1 MMLISKKF
9 LKQFSSS
16 LTCLT
21 RPRPRQRPL
30 GKQSIKYNFLCTWD
44 QFSILWHLFC
54 FWSWELWICKIGN
67 LLSNEKAFIQTKW
80 QSRTNSLFLLYVI
93 DKMAIKKNKFIH
105 SRSKWGSSIYNRIW
119 QLHSVHKNCF
129 QKWFCKIVMI
139 FYRIFLSILLFIQF
153 VLF

>member
-1 MMLISKKF
+1 M
-9 LKQFSSS
+9 
-16 LTCLT
+16 T
-21 RPRPRQRPL
+21 RTWGPL
-30 GKQSIKYNFLCTWD
+30 GKLSIKYNFLCTWD

-80 QSRTNSLFLLYVI
+80 QSRTNSLLLWYII
-93 DKMAIKKNKFIH
+93 DTK
-105 SRSKWGSSIYNRIW
+105 W
-119 QLHSVHKNCF
+119 QLKRINSYIQVVDEVQAYITESVNTTVSTKTALKSDF
-129 QKWFCKIVMI
+129 VIVMI